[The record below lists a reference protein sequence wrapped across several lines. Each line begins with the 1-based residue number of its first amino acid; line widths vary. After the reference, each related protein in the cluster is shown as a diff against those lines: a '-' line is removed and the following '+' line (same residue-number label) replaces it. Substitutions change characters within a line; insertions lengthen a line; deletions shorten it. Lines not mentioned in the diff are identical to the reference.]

1 VRVLLAYRVPA
12 SVESVVLSDAVVY
25 RPDLEHK
32 PPRDL
37 LRALV
42 ALEPDALLV
51 RVLPSQETLAHWRA
65 VLGGRSPL
73 VVQFD
78 PGNGG
83 IARSWELSGERLL
96 ATVED
101 VDPAALTHRV
111 VPPRDEPELTAFL
124 ALEQAQRRAS
134 AQRRPRVEL
143 PGAPSRV
150 ALVGAGVVNL
160 VTALE
165 LVEQGYEPV
174 LYERAP
180 DPRSDACWTAFG
192 CTRGGGNARMF
203 TLTECDNYNPKVA
216 CDVPNTIF
224 RLPISQYGWSV
235 CDGESLSDEE
245 YRWIDEYESIPPWLA
260 AAYNEDI
267 FSFNHESG
275 PLWDRLI
282 SDHPELFD
290 DVELRPGILRLY
302 TDPDQLEWSV
312 TRQVRVGAFVDRLT
326 PNQIAAKY
334 PALAD
339 PCRSGVFAGGVEVVG
354 FTVDAHRFLARL
366 VTLLERHGV
375 ELRWETEVEAVV
387 RDSDGRITGLR
398 AGGEI
403 VRADHYVVSPGAY
416 GNGLLDGL
424 ASANRIHG
432 VLGVW
437 LTMPNVE
444 PQLTHSLK
452 ITRRGH
458 RAEDANVTVVKDAAG
473 EDVLA
478 YGSGYGHVGT
488 DPRNIDPGELDALF
502 AAVDE
507 NAQLFF
513 PRAYEAAKESGLLIA
528 SQRWC
533 VRPWTASALGV
544 FELAPARGGGLF
556 VVTGGHNTGGFS
568 QSPSVAAAVVAAL
581 RGESHPMHELYRP
594 ERASQFLGASPPVVA
609 APRELVGAAA

>member
-1 VRVLLAYRVPA
+1 MRVLLTYRVPA
-12 SVESVVLSDAVVY
+12 SVESVVLSDSVLY

-51 RVLPSQETLAHWRA
+51 RVLPSQETLAHWTA

-101 VDPAALTHRV
+101 VDPAALAHRV

-124 ALEQAQRRAS
+124 ALEQAYRRTA
-134 AQRRPRVEL
+134 AQHTARLEVRGVR
-143 PGAPSRV
+143 SRV

-165 LVEQGYEPV
+165 LLEQGYEPV
-174 LYERAP
+174 LYDRAP
-180 DPRSDACWTAFG
+180 DPRSDASWTAFG

-224 RLPISQYGWSV
+224 RLPISECGWRV
-235 CDGESLSDEE
+235 CDGKSLSDDD

-260 AAYNEDI
+260 AAYNDDI
-267 FSFNHESG
+267 FSFNRESG
-275 PLWDRLI
+275 VLWDRLMN
-282 SDHPELFD
+282 DHPELFD
-290 DVELRPGILRLY
+290 DAELHPGVVRLY
-302 TDPDQLEWSV
+302 TDADQLEWSV

-326 PNQIAAKY
+326 PNQVAAKY

-339 PCRSGVFAGGVEVVG
+339 PCRDGCIAGGVEVVG
-354 FTVDAHRFLARL
+354 FTVDVHRFLARL
-366 VTLLERHGV
+366 VTLLERRGA
-375 ELRWETEVEAVV
+375 EFRWETEVEALV
-387 RDSDGRITGLR
+387 RDSDGRIAGLR
-398 AGGEI
+398 AADDV

-424 ASANRIHG
+424 GSANRIHG
-432 VLGVW
+432 VLGAW

-458 RAEDANVTVVKDAAG
+458 RAEDANVTIAKDAAG
-473 EDVLA
+473 QEVLV

-488 DPRNIDPGELDALF
+488 DPENIDAVELDALF

-513 PRAYEAAKESGLLIA
+513 PRAYEAAQESGPPTA
-528 SQRWC
+528 SRHYC
-533 VRPWTASALGV
+533 VRPWTASALGI

-556 VVTGGHNTGGFS
+556 VVTGGHNTGGFA
-568 QSPSVAAAVVAAL
+568 QAPAVAAAVVAAL
-581 RGESHPMHELYRP
+581 RGESHPMHDLYRP
-594 ERASQFLGASPPVVA
+594 ERASQFLGILAPEPA